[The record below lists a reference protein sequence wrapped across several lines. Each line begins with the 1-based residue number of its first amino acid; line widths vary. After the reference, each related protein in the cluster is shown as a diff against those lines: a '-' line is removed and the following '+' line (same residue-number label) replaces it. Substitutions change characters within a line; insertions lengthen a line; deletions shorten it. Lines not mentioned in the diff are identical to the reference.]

1 MLQPRRRSQTLSLL
15 VLTALLLVIG
25 SGLLLVRAC
34 ESRSRALLPPLSS
47 ASTVLTPT
55 PNVLASVRDLARLE
69 TTSFHMERVL
79 DLSEKQSRLFGL
91 IESEDA
97 LLLVAV
103 AEISAGVDLSELTAA
118 DVVVEGDA
126 RRCSVHLP
134 PPRIFHAALDNAKT
148 YVHTRRTGVLAR
160 RQESLETR
168 ARQEAERALLDAA
181 REVGILP
188 RAAENA
194 RRVVEGL
201 LRSLGC
207 QAVEVKLREP

>member
-1 MLQPRRRSQTLSLL
+1 ML
-15 VLTALLLVIG
+15 VLAALLLVIG
-25 SGLLLVRAC
+25 LGLLAVRSC
-34 ESRSRALLPPLSS
+34 EARSRALLPPLSS

-118 DVVVEGDA
+118 DVVVVEGVA

-168 ARQEAERALLDAA
+168 ARQEAERALLEAA

-207 QAVEVKLREP
+207 QAVEVKLRGP